1 MRYIKIITIVVCLFL
16 STNTKI
22 FSQGK
27 FSLYTG
33 GGTCT
38 NLGGIFGVGGE
49 IKYKSYSF
57 STAIGPGLNIT
68 EHDYNYDVG
77 VKLYSKYSFF
87 GGVNYGFIRTIGPLL
102 DSNKKDCYAFTFTI
116 GYRGGIYKHFYYMG
130 YLGATSDY
138 LSFMSKEKRELA
150 LIPRIGFII
159 GYDF

>member
-1 MRYIKIITIVVCLFL
+1 M
-16 STNTKI
+16 
-22 FSQGK
+22 
-27 FSLYTG
+27 
-33 GGTCT
+33 
-38 NLGGIFGVGGE
+38 GGIFGIGGE

-57 STAIGPGLNIT
+57 STAIGPGLNMIS

-77 VKLYSKYSFF
+77 VKLYSKYNFF
-87 GGVNYGFIRTIGPLL
+87 GGVNYGFIRTVGLLL
-102 DSNKKDCYAFTFTI
+102 DSNKKDYYAFTFSI

-138 LSFMSKEKRELA
+138 LSFMPKEKE